1 MSVVTSRSFYV
12 GSVVIT
18 LFVAVIVNI
27 FAESSCSLVSK
38 SIGEKEKQLAR
49 LEKDRDRESARWEE
63 MKTDENLDRMLPKH
77 GLLMRYPKPEQIV
90 RMRPDGV
97 PYAGQLSLAV
107 ARRENR
113 PVQVRN
119 ARGSR
124 RAPR

>member
-1 MSVVTSRSFYV
+1 MSVVTSRSFYI
-12 GSVVIT
+12 GSVLMT
-18 LFVAVIVNI
+18 LFVAVIANI

-38 SIGEKEKQLAR
+38 SIGEKERTLAR
-49 LEKDRDRESARWEE
+49 LEKDRERESAHWEE
-63 MKTDENLDRMLPKH
+63 MKTDENLDRMLPRH

-90 RMRPDGV
+90 RMKPDGT

-119 ARGSR
+119 SR
-124 RAPR
+124 SVRRVPR